1 MARKGMLRAVR
12 EKEVK
17 NGQESFKL
25 RFDACIVFV
34 FCIGILLHPMIHQLY
49 NNTIVVQYQ

>member
-25 RFDACIVFV
+25 PFDTCIVFV
-34 FCIGILLHPMIHQLY
+34 FYFYSIL
-49 NNTIVVQYQ
+49 